1 MNLNLPEKADN
12 VSNTGS
18 ASASFCICMLSSGS
32 RGNAIYVA
40 SSQTSVLID
49 AGISGIQLE
58 RRMKQQGLLPESLDA
73 VVVSH
78 EHTDHVA
85 GVGVMARRYNLPVYI
100 TKETRKASEIKLG
113 CINDFRGFCCG
124 TCFNIK
130 DLIFRPFS
138 TSHDAAD
145 PAGFTIENKAGK
157 IGIAT
162 DLGIATAMVRSH
174 LKGCDL
180 LVLEANHDL
189 GMLEK
194 GPYPWPTK
202 QRIKSRTGHLCNE
215 AAKELLMQIIDP
227 GLKHVI
233 LAHIS
238 QTNNTPEKALS
249 VIASRLNGHKPAF
262 STAFQDKSGPV
273 LDITI
278 APKLI

>member
-1 MNLNLPEKADN
+1 MNLNLPEKSDN
-12 VSNTGS
+12 VPDTDN
-18 ASASFCICMLSSGS
+18 ASASLCICMLSSGS

-40 SSQTSVLID
+40 SGQTAVLID
-49 AGISGIQLE
+49 AGISGVQLE

-73 VVVSH
+73 LVVSH

-113 CINDFRGFCCG
+113 CINDFRGFSCG
-124 TCFNIK
+124 TCFTVK
-130 DLIFRPFS
+130 DLVFRPFS

-162 DLGIATAMVRSH
+162 DLGIATAMVRRH
-174 LKGCDL
+174 LTGCDL
-180 LVLEANHDL
+180 LVLEANHDV

-202 QRIKSRTGHLCNE
+202 QRIKSRTGHLSNE
-215 AAKELLMQIIDP
+215 AARELLMQVIDRR
-227 GLKHVI
+227 LKQVI

-249 VIASRLNGHKPAF
+249 VVAARLNRHKPAF
-262 STAFQDKSGPV
+262 STASQDKSCPV
-273 LDITI
+273 FNI
-278 APKLI
+278 AIP